1 MIEMTRIARGIDTET
16 LMAEPSLFT
25 ILNANFPLQYDVPM
39 LKGVIEL
46 ARRGQVECFT
56 PFKLA
61 GAMAPVS
68 LAGALTQQEAEA
80 LAGFVLAQVM
90 RPGAPV
96 IYGRFTSNVDM
107 RTGQPLRSAL
117 PVVQHQRVERPR

>member
-1 MIEMTRIARGIDTET
+1 MTRIARGIYDTT

-25 ILNANFPLQYDVPM
+25 IVNANSPLQYDVPM
-39 LKGVIEL
+39 LKGVIKL
-46 ARRGQVECFT
+46 ARRGQVVCFT
-56 PFKLA
+56 PFTLA

-68 LAGALTQQEAEA
+68 PAGALTQQNAEA
-80 LAGFVLAQVM
+80 LAGFVLVQAM

-96 IYGRFTSNVDM
+96 IYGGFTSNVDM
-107 RTGQPLRSAL
+107 HTGAPLRGTL